1 MTDRFSDSG
10 FNTGRRRVLRGTALL
25 ALGAAAGAMQCA
37 FAQGYPSRAIRIIV
51 PWGPGGLVD
60 VGGRVVGDALQKAF
74 DHPTAVEN
82 LPGAAGTLGAHQV
95 AKATP
100 DGHTLLMGTSS
111 IAIDVAGG
119 RALPFDPTRDL
130 APVALVADTHSVLI
144 VPPASPIKS
153 VADLIGAAK
162 TKPGELS
169 YGTPGIGSP
178 AHLFSELFAQ
188 SAGVRMLHVPYGR
201 APVMNDLMGGRLDVM
216 FATIPVAL
224 PQIRNGQ
231 VRPLAVTSARRFPL
245 LPEVPVVSEA
255 GVPGYQ
261 ATQWLGVFVPA
272 ATPNEIV
279 QRLHAEI
286 TKAINSPAVASALQQ
301 RGLDPR
307 TGSPDEFKR
316 VIAADIQKWAQVIR
330 AGNIKLA

>member
-1 MTDRFSDSG
+1 MTARIFTGRFSAA
-10 FNTGRRRVLRGTALL
+10 RREALARSCALASIAAFGNVPSLR
-25 ALGAAAGAMQCA
+25 
-37 FAQGYPSRAIRIIV
+37 AQGFPSRAIRIVV

-60 VGGRVVGDALQKAF
+60 VGGRVVGDALHKAF
-74 DHPTAVEN
+74 DQATAVEN

-95 AKATP
+95 AKAAP

-119 RALPFDPTRDL
+119 RAMPFDPTRDL
-130 APVALVADTHSVLI
+130 VPVALVADTHSVLI
-144 VPPASPIKS
+144 VPPTSPFKS
-153 VADLIGAAK
+153 MAELIAAAK
-162 TKPGELS
+162 AKPGALS

-188 SAGVRMLHVPYGR
+188 TAGLRMLHVPYGR
-201 APVMNDLMGGRLDVM
+201 APALNDLMGGRLDVM

-231 VRPLAVTSARRFPL
+231 VRPLAVTSVRRFAL
-245 LPEVPVVSEA
+245 LPEVPTVAEA
-255 GVPGYQ
+255 GLQGYQ
-261 ATQWLGVFVPA
+261 AGQWLGVLAPA
-272 ATPNEIV
+272 ATPPEIV
-279 QRLHAEI
+279 QRIAAEI
-286 TKAINSPAVASALQQ
+286 TKAIGTPAIAQTLQQ

-307 TGSPDEFKR
+307 TGASDEFRR

-330 AGNIKLA
+330 TGNIKLS